1 MKFSEM
7 PYKRPD
13 PEALIAQVKEMT
25 ERLKNAKSYEEARA
39 VFLEEE
45 EHSKVADTTATLA

>member
-13 PEALIAQVKEMT
+13 PEALIAALKDLT
-25 ERLKNAKSYEEARA
+25 EKTEENI
-39 VFLEEE
+39 L
-45 EHSKVADTTATLA
+45 DG